1 MIRHNFVVAR
11 LFITV
16 LLIGILSIIFNQKHF
31 ASGLFGF
38 GDQAPCLANKESPV
52 NTGFL
57 VYQNPEHKIQ
67 VQYPAS
73 WNKEDQN
80 NKFTSGSSTLYAL
93 TTLQPNTPEGF
104 RTTLELEIND
114 ISSYP
119 GDLKSLSGMA
129 DFEKE
134 NILSPE
140 AQILSSNEIQIN
152 GCPAHEIVYSQGIPN
167 KEDKWKI
174 LETFLVDCNKEYVLR
189 FTATD
194 NNLYDQYIESVQ
206 QIVQSYKVTGC

>member
-1 MIRHNFVVAR
+1 MR

-16 LLIGILSIIFNQKHF
+16 LVIGILLCIIFNQKHL

-38 GDQAPCLANKESPV
+38 GDQSPCLANKNSPV
-52 NTGFL
+52 NSGFL
-57 VYQNPEHKIQ
+57 VYQNPEHKVQ

-73 WNKEDQN
+73 WTKEDQN
-80 NKFTSGSSTLYAL
+80 NKFTSGSTTLYAL

-119 GDLKSLSGMA
+119 GDLKSLTGMT

-134 NILSPE
+134 KILLSPE
-140 AQILSSNEIQIN
+140 AQILSLNEIQIN

-194 NNLYDQYIESVQ
+194 NSLYDQYIESVQ
-206 QIVQSYKVTGC
+206 QMVQSYKGEGC